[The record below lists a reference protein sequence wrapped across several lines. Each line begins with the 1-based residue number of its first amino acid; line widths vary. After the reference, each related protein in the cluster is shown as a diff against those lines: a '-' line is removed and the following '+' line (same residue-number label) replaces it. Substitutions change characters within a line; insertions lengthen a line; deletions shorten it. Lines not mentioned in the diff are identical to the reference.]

1 MGVVKKS
8 SMKEQCYNIIKEKI
22 LRQEYD
28 LGEDI
33 NIVKLSTE
41 LSVSNTPIREA
52 LSQLEA
58 DGLVVSSLNAKAQV
72 VHLTSKNFND
82 IVQSVYILMKGAY
95 ELCVKEDK
103 VPELIKKLEKSLE
116 VQEKYLLKDD
126 FYQFTKELV
135 YFDKIIFEVLDN
147 PHLLYLFERLS
158 DVLFL
163 MFRTNHERE
172 DWDFSRSLTEHREI
186 CEAIKKEDHEK
197 VERLFYEHYKQPYGG
212 KKI

>member
-58 DGLVVSSLNAKAQV
+58 DGLVVSSLNAKTQV
-72 VHLTSKNFND
+72 VYLTSKNFND
-82 IVQSVYILMKGAY
+82 IVQSVYILIKGAY
-95 ELCVKEDK
+95 ELCEKEDK
-103 VPELIKKLEKSLE
+103 IPELIKKLEKSLE
-116 VQEKYLLKDD
+116 IQEKHLLKDD

-147 PHLLYLFERLS
+147 PHLLDLFDRLS

-172 DWDFSRSLTEHREI
+172 DWDLSRSLSEHREI
-186 CEAIKKEDHEK
+186 CEAIKKGDHEE
-197 VERLFYEHYKQPYGG
+197 VDRLFYEHYKQPYRGE
-212 KKI
+212 KI